1 MNTSNT
7 ELEMATVEWKN
18 IDWRKLERVVF
29 KLQKRIYQASQ
40 RGDVHAVRR
49 LQKTLM
55 KSWSAK
61 ALAVRRVTQDNQGKK
76 TAGVDGVKSLTPKQ
90 RLELVDQ
97 LRINRKAKPVRRVWI
112 DKPGKAE
119 KRPLGIP
126 TMYDRATQALAKAAL
141 EPEWE
146 AKFEPNSY
154 GFRPGRSCHDAIA
167 QIFNAIK
174 YKPKYVL
181 DADIAKCF
189 DKINH
194 EALLNKINTFP
205 TMRRLIKSWLK
216 AGVVDWSG
224 YANRNKGITSPTL
237 EGTPQGGV
245 ISPLL
250 ANIALHGMENRLKQF
265 AETLPGRKQQN
276 RRALAV
282 IRYADDFVVLHE
294 DLAVIN
300 KCRQIVSEWLSG
312 MGLELKPSKT
322 RLSHTLIEHEGAVGF
337 DFLGFTIRQTPV
349 GKYRTGHNPQG
360 IPLGYKTIITP
371 SLEKQKA
378 HTDRIGAIIKQHKDA
393 PKAALIA
400 RLNPVIRGW
409 SNYYAP
415 VVCKRIF
422 QSVDH
427 ITFHQLMGWANHRH
441 RTKTDTLNNW
451 KPIKSRKW
459 VFATNDGL
467 ELVDHADTPKV
478 EYTKVQGEKSPY
490 DGDWVYWSMRR
501 GQYPGTPKQVT
512 ELLKKQK
519 GKCGHCGL
527 YFNMDSLLETHHV
540 DGNHNNNRRSNL
552 MAVHRHCHD
561 KIHAREQVLD
571 EEWIDAHPF

>member
-7 ELEMATVEWKN
+7 EPEMATVEWKN
-18 IDWRKLERVVF
+18 IDWRKLERRVF

-55 KSWSAK
+55 KSGSAK

-126 TMYDRATQALAKAAL
+126 TMYDRATQALVKAAL

-216 AGVVDWSG
+216 AGVVD
-224 YANRNKGITSPTL
+224 
-237 EGTPQGGV
+237 
-245 ISPLL
+245 
-250 ANIALHGMENRLKQF
+250 
-265 AETLPGRKQQN
+265 
-276 RRALAV
+276 
-282 IRYADDFVVLHE
+282 
-294 DLAVIN
+294 
-300 KCRQIVSEWLSG
+300 
-312 MGLELKPSKT
+312 
-322 RLSHTLIEHEGAVGF
+322 
-337 DFLGFTIRQTPV
+337 
-349 GKYRTGHNPQG
+349 
-360 IPLGYKTIITP
+360 
-371 SLEKQKA
+371 
-378 HTDRIGAIIKQHKDA
+378 
-393 PKAALIA
+393 
-400 RLNPVIRGW
+400 
-409 SNYYAP
+409 
-415 VVCKRIF
+415 
-422 QSVDH
+422 
-427 ITFHQLMGWANHRH
+427 
-441 RTKTDTLNNW
+441 
-451 KPIKSRKW
+451 
-459 VFATNDGL
+459 
-467 ELVDHADTPKV
+467 
-478 EYTKVQGEKSPY
+478 
-490 DGDWVYWSMRR
+490 
-501 GQYPGTPKQVT
+501 
-512 ELLKKQK
+512 
-519 GKCGHCGL
+519 
-527 YFNMDSLLETHHV
+527 
-540 DGNHNNNRRSNL
+540 
-552 MAVHRHCHD
+552 
-561 KIHAREQVLD
+561 
-571 EEWIDAHPF
+571 